1 MIMNI
6 NFYFSRQTRPTILQQ
21 CDHYYMFIHVP
32 APEEIQVI
40 REDDKKKKDQRR
52 RLIVKWGNNYPF

>member
-1 MIMNI
+1 
-6 NFYFSRQTRPTILQQ
+6 
-21 CDHYYMFIHVP
+21 MFIHVP